1 MREEETELFQFDPR
15 ARADMIDRALQENCH
30 NDTEPS
36 EFDPSQD
43 DTHEILKDL
52 DGSSSQR
59 DTQDQGQKLA
69 NAKLIAETY
78 EIMKSIKSEM
88 HAKEQE
94 NGGANA
100 EVIAK
105 MQQLQNLL
113 SETDLIRN
121 SESPRIQKQMKK

>member
-1 MREEETELFQFDPR
+1 
-15 ARADMIDRALQENCH
+15 
-30 NDTEPS
+30 
-36 EFDPSQD
+36 
-43 DTHEILKDL
+43 
-52 DGSSSQR
+52 
-59 DTQDQGQKLA
+59 
-69 NAKLIAETY
+69 
-78 EIMKSIKSEM
+78 MKSIKSEM

-121 SESPRIQKQMKK
+121 SESPRIPK